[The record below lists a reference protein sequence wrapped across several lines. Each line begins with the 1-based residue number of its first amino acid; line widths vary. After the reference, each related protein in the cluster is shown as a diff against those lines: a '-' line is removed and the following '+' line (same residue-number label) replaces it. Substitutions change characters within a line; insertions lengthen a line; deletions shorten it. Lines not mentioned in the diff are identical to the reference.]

1 MNKTNLVPAFAVALL
16 VAVSSTGCSTS
27 AQRTP
32 EPPAAGVEED
42 ISAAVDAKQAT
53 ADAKAAAADAKAD
66 AAEAKEP
73 VSGIVGDRLIT
84 GTATVLELDVAT
96 RHILLENDGGRR
108 FLVSCGE
115 GVRNLAQLK
124 PGDSVTISYYE
135 TLVYEVKKPGDA
147 EPSAEAAGVV
157 GRTPLGAKPGAAGAQ
172 VVKVTATIVGID
184 RTSMYVTLKGVDGKL
199 TAVRVFDAEKLAR
212 VEVGDLIEITYRE
225 ALAVSVTGPSGR

>member
-1 MNKTNLVPAFAVALL
+1 MNKPNVVQSLVAELL
-16 VAVSSTGCSTS
+16 VALCATGCSS
-27 AQRTP
+27 SKQQTP

-42 ISAAVDAKQAT
+42 ISAAADAAQAT
-53 ADAKAAAADAKAD
+53 RDAKAAAADAKAD
-66 AAEAKEP
+66 AAEAAEP
-73 VSGIVGDRLIT
+73 VSGVAGDRLVS
-84 GTATVLELDVAT
+84 GTATVLEVDAAT

-135 TLVYEVKKPGDA
+135 TLVYEVKKPGEA
-147 EPSAEAAGVV
+147 EPSAEAAGII
-157 GRTPLGAKPGAAGAQ
+157 GRTPLGDKPGAAGAQ
-172 VVKVTATIVGID
+172 VVKVTSTIVGID